1 MEIDFTQL
9 QKRGLLKKPS
19 EPVKQ
24 FQMKGDVLDL
34 SAQTLSQANNV
45 MPATTQSSPFDFLE
59 SFASASAPTPAV
71 QQTFSP
77 DMNSLHDKL
86 ALIQSSMDKL
96 VTNMDNIF
104 YRIGEIEARLR
115 SR

>member
-9 QKRGLLKKPS
+9 QKRGLLKKTA

-24 FQMKGDVLDL
+24 FHMKGDVLDL
-34 SAQTLSQANNV
+34 SAQTAPQTTNV
-45 MPATTQSSPFDFLE
+45 TPPATQSSPFDFLE
-59 SFASASAPTPAV
+59 SFASASAPSPPV

-86 ALIQSSMDKL
+86 TLIQSSMDKL

>member
-45 MPATTQSSPFDFLE
+45 TPATTQSSPFDFLE
-59 SFASASAPTPAV
+59 SFASAPTPTV